1 MLDRSFFQQL
11 KQSHQNYEEQ
21 RQQIIAES
29 NKILHSAK
37 RIIFALHRNKG
48 KEVTSRL
55 RELEDSI
62 SKLQAE
68 FGWDRVDREGSYK
81 AAIEEY
87 VEARFF
93 YEILQ
98 SNAIGDIPELQIN
111 FDSYLAGLCDL
122 PGELARRATNEA
134 AAGRTNEVEK
144 IRAVA
149 DQLMA
154 ELSEFDM
161 TGYLRTKFDQAQGS
175 LKKIE
180 QINYELKI
188 RENS

>member
-1 MLDRSFFQQL
+1 MLDTSFFQQL
-11 KQSHQNYEEQ
+11 KHQHQKHEEQ
-21 RQQIIAES
+21 RQEIITES

-37 RIIFALHRNKG
+37 RVIFSLHRKG
-48 KEVTSRL
+48 EEVSSKL
-55 RELEDSI
+55 KELENSI
-62 SKLQAE
+62 SKLQEE
-68 FGWDRVDREGSYK
+68 FGRERVDREGSYK
-81 AAIEEY
+81 AALEEY
-87 VEARFF
+87 VEARSF

-98 SNAIGDIPELQIN
+98 GNTIGEIPELKIS

-122 PGELARRATNEA
+122 PGELARKATNEA
-134 AAGRTNEVEK
+134 ATGNTEEVESIK
-144 IRAVA
+144 NIV

-180 QINYELKI
+180 QINYEVQI
-188 RENS
+188 RKNC